1 MVELTKLLEYFELPI
16 DPDLVK
22 EAVEFSS
29 FSNMKKM
36 ESQRKFKN
44 KRIEP
49 YDPHNL
55 NSVKVRKGRVGG
67 HKQDLSQE
75 DLQWVNGRLNNS
87 LNDKSKS
94 MIGIQHFTPVYDD

>member
-1 MVELTKLLEYFELPI
+1 MFELTKLLEYFEIPI
-16 DPDLVK
+16 DSHMVK
-22 EAVEFSS
+22 EAAEFAS
-29 FSNMKKM
+29 FGNMKKM

-49 YDPHNL
+49 YDPSNL

-94 MIGIQHFTPVYDD
+94 IIGIQHFTQIDDD